1 MSSCTRSWA
10 LHIAGLDRSRRCTI
24 KNGGRT
30 GKSAGIFQGP
40 SVIDITST
48 WQTLAISIRAASVFV
63 TSGGTSVPFEIRSYN
78 HNTAA
83 HAMDIVIGYPTVL
96 SLTPGHAHQCFF
108 FWHSFAPPYR
118 VVITQYCRLLWRFRQ
133 GMRGLFVGLA
143 ILTGLGGPAPR
154 AYGSRC
160 FHAMPV
166 APKWII
172 PQFRAG
178 TRGKPIEGQQQVFH
192 VTFPGILN

>member
-83 HAMDIVIGYPTVL
+83 HAMDIIIGYPTVL
-96 SLTPGHAHQCFF
+96 SLTPGHAHQRFF
-108 FWHSFAPPYR
+108 FCHPFPLCR
-118 VVITQYCRLLWRFRQ
+118 VSVTSYCRLRWRFRQ
-133 GMRGLFVGLA
+133 GRGVTVVLA
-143 ILTGLGGPAPR
+143 
-154 AYGSRC
+154 
-160 FHAMPV
+160 
-166 APKWII
+166 
-172 PQFRAG
+172 
-178 TRGKPIEGQQQVFH
+178 E
-192 VTFPGILN
+192 